1 MRRLSL
7 AVLALMSGALSGIA
21 AADHHEER
29 VCRVSETPSGAKV
42 VGGVN
47 ARIEDWPGIASIQ
60 VKTRVRSFHMCGGA
74 VIAPQ
79 WVLTAAHCVED
90 LRMSNA
96 SGRAFAYNLDERG
109 DPVRRVGAVR
119 VQLGSEDL
127 GIARNNAHLSY
138 VSAFYI
144 HPDYRGRNRIHE
156 GADIAL
162 IKLEEAWEGPLA
174 QLSPDMATDRLTRAG
189 EPAWVAGFG
198 NLEELP
204 ETERTRWQN
213 SRQYA
218 MSAPSLVLQETSTP
232 TVARR
237 ACQKRMRAAALA
249 AGFPES
255 YARLKIDERVVCAG
269 LEEGGKDACQG
280 DSGGPL
286 VKYDKNGCPYQIGVV
301 SWGVGCGRESSP
313 GAYTRVS
320 AFADWI
326 QSHVSGANFMEAARA
341 PAPAR
346 AMTDIVTGVQHDFD
360 ALVQEMPI
368 ELVDMTG
375 NVVTVVE
382 NGQMVDV
389 KVTLPVAGKLVLFD
403 YNADQVLTQL
413 YPNAMEAENSWP
425 VRAAGET
432 VWLANDIFNEPGLQA
447 GPPLGPQSLIA
458 LVIPED
464 AELPVQPDQAFE
476 SIDAPLD
483 YITRLLR
490 AALRQERPVS
500 GARGLFRIAAAHEAE
515 GPEADPMEERVP
527 APPPEELAET
537 DVADSDPIAAPRLAM
552 GVLDYC
558 IDSRICGQQP

>member
-1 MRRLSL
+1 MRVLSL
-7 AVLALMSGALSGIA
+7 AMWAAVGAAISNGA
-21 AADHHEER
+21 VAEHHQDQQNHEER
-29 VCRVSETPSGAKV
+29 VCRASETPSGAKV

-60 VKTRVRSFHMCGGA
+60 LKTRVRSFHVCGGA

-79 WVLTAAHCVED
+79 WVLTAAHCVEGF
-90 LRMSNA
+90 RMSEL
-96 SGRAFAYNLDERG
+96 SDRAFAYELDEMG
-109 DPVRRVGAVR
+109 EPARRLGAVR
-119 VQLGSEDL
+119 VQLGSDDL
-127 GIARNNAHLSY
+127 GIQRQTAHLSY
-138 VSAFYI
+138 VSAFFI
-144 HPDYRGRNRIHE
+144 HPDYKGLERIYQ

-162 IKLEEAWEGPLA
+162 IKLEEPWEGDLA
-174 QLSPDMATDRLTRAG
+174 QLSPDFATDRLTNAG
-189 EPAWVAGFG
+189 EQAWVAGYG
-198 NLEELP
+198 NLEELA

-213 SRQYA
+213 ARQFA
-218 MSAPSLVLQETSTP
+218 MSAPSLILQETSTP
-232 TVARR
+232 TVTRR
-237 ACQKRMRAAALA
+237 ACQKRLRAAARA
-249 AGFPES
+249 ADYPD
-255 YARLKIDERVVCAG
+255 YYQTLLVDERLVCAG

-326 QSHVSGANFMEAARA
+326 KSHVGNANFMDVARA

-346 AMTDIVTGVQHDFD
+346 AMTDIVTDVQHDFD
-360 ALVQEMPI
+360 ALVSDMPMK
-368 ELVDMTG
+368 LVDTTG
-375 NVVTVVE
+375 NTVSVVE

-389 KVTLPVAGKLVLFD
+389 EVTLPVAGKLVLFD

-413 YPNAMEAENSWP
+413 YPNVLEAENSWP
-425 VRAAGET
+425 VRQAGET

-464 AELPVQPDQAFE
+464 ATLPVEPGQAFT

-490 AALRQERPVS
+490 SALRQERPGTRRARAVPHCGSGCGRRDGAHAYRRCERNGYRTSS
-500 GARGLFRIAAAHEAE
+500 GAR
-515 GPEADPMEERVP
+515 
-527 APPPEELAET
+527 
-537 DVADSDPIAAPRLAM
+537 
-552 GVLDYC
+552 
-558 IDSRICGQQP
+558 